1 MSQYARNVHTAL
13 VGLITR
19 TDGLV
24 VEFTG
29 RQVRPS
35 EGDVILEFEA
45 RRDGITWMG
54 WASIEDGE
62 AYTYEPW
69 EEIIRDGDI
78 TEGEV

>member
-29 RQVRPS
+29 RQIDAG
-35 EGDVILEFEA
+35 GDVILEFEA

-62 AYTYEPW
+62 AYTYDPW
-69 EEIIRDGDI
+69 EPIIRDGDI

>member
-13 VGLITR
+13 VGMITR

-29 RQVRPS
+29 RQIDYG
-35 EGDVILEFEA
+35 GDVILEYEA
-45 RRDGITWMG
+45 QRAGITWMG

-62 AYTYEPW
+62 AFIYDPW
-69 EEIIRDGDI
+69 EEIITDGNI
-78 TEGEV
+78 TEGDV